1 MKGEISTKIRMNNCI
16 MLITVAVSR
25 IYSFHTHVE
34 TQNEIVEV

>member
-1 MKGEISTKIRMNNCI
+1 MKGEISTKIRMNNGI